1 MTTSKLQ
8 IAKPSQRIGS
18 ISYENEC
25 REALRGPVDALL
37 DAAAQAGW
45 DRRRAAFE
53 LMYLASNAS
62 AIEKG

>member
-8 IAKPSQRIGS
+8 IAKPSQPIGS
-18 ISYENEC
+18 VSYENEC
-25 REALRGPVDALL
+25 REALRESVDALL

-62 AIEKG
+62 TVQKA